1 MVNTQNR
8 ARAQAELFK
17 EKKKKLSEMH
27 RAYTLSVVYQSAVSV
42 CLSLTEEVQQ
52 YSRLRVVQC
61 QKQVEN
67 TKESVKIC

>member
-8 ARAQAELFK
+8 AWAQAKLFK
-17 EKKKKLSEMH
+17 ERKKNQSEVH
-27 RAYTLSVVYQSAVSV
+27 LAYTLSVVYQSAVSV

-61 QKQVEN
+61 QKQVVN
-67 TKESVKIC
+67 TK